1 MIIRLTRI
9 YQNSA
14 GAYIKPGEY
23 DINAKALQG
32 LGQYLVNIGIAE
44 VVTPIVDDNTNAL
57 DVEETLETMLI
68 ETMLNGMTDDA
79 LVDYADEN
87 GIDLGRLT
95 KRESIIARILENV

>member
-32 LGQYLVNIGIAE
+32 LGQYLVNNGIAE
-44 VVTPIVDDNTNAL
+44 VVTRIVDDNTEEL
-57 DVEETLETMLI
+57 DVEVTLED
-68 ETMLNGMTDDA
+68 MLNGMTDDA

-87 GIDLGRLT
+87 GIDIGRLT
-95 KRESIIARILENV
+95 KRESIIARILENA

>member
-32 LGQYLVNIGIAE
+32 LGQYLVNNGIAE
-44 VVTPIVDDNTNAL
+44 VVTPIVDDNTEEL
-57 DVEETLETMLI
+57 DVEVTLED
-68 ETMLNGMTDDA
+68 MLNGMTDDA

-87 GIDLGRLT
+87 GIDIGRLT
-95 KRESIIARILENV
+95 KRESIIARILENA